1 MTKHSSSMFLF
12 ESKTFKNKDGVTCV
26 TRPHFAT
33 FNDKHNASRSKVYM
47 VLWYR
52 KYQSHKNTGLT
63 VSQLHEQTGVKYDT
77 IKTRIALWV
86 KWEFLKRELDVSNGR
101 PVYLYSIDNRGRH
114 FVEDII
120 PKEWLKEYAR
130 QIREFKHGDKQ

>member
-1 MTKHSSSMFLF
+1 M
-12 ESKTFKNKDGVTCV
+12 
-26 TRPHFAT
+26 
-33 FNDKHNASRSKVYM
+33 
-47 VLWYR
+47 
-52 KYQSHKNTGLT
+52 
-63 VSQLHEQTGVKYDT
+63 
-77 IKTRIALWV
+77 
-86 KWEFLKRELDVSNGR
+86 KRELDVSNGR